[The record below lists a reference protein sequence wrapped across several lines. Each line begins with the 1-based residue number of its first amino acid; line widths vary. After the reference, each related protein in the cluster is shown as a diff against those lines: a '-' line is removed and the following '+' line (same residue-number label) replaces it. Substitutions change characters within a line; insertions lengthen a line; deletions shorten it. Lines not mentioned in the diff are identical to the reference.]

1 LKGVT
6 GVRRYN
12 RIAAELTTNLDW
24 LESGGWKEIGSL
36 TQELSQEQRS
46 VERKAARTIDD
57 RFKGFG
63 PKQAR
68 NFLQML
74 GLTQYEIPLD
84 SRVIRW
90 LNRHDFPVRLNASG
104 LSDACYY
111 EFALDGVQALCS
123 KANVLPCIFDA
134 CVFASFD
141 QGAWSDENLLW

>member
-1 LKGVT
+1 MT

-74 GLTQYEIPLD
+74 GLTRMTSYAASCVHSTRALNM
-84 SRVIRW
+84 IR
-90 LNRHDFPVRLNASG
+90 G
-104 LSDACYY
+104 
-111 EFALDGVQALCS
+111 
-123 KANVLPCIFDA
+123 
-134 CVFASFD
+134 
-141 QGAWSDENLLW
+141 